1 MKLSEIYPP
10 RFIAGRE
17 LTKPL
22 QITIARIVFE
32 DCFNQ
37 KRNETAKKPVIYPM
51 GAKRGFILTK
61 TIAAQLITILGDI
74 DTSALT
80 GKQIII
86 YPCEHRST
94 ANQTDAQLLERNETR
109 RRIMICIK
117 AAAPAA
123 PAAPTKPK
131 PAPTEAQK

>member
-1 MKLSEIYPP
+1 MKLSELYPP
-10 RFIAGRE
+10 RFVSGRE

-22 QITIARIVFE
+22 QITIARIAFE

-37 KRNETAKKPVIYPM
+37 KRNETAKKPVVYAM
-51 GAKRGFILTK
+51 SAKRGFILTK
-61 TIAAQLITILGDI
+61 TIAAQLISILSDI
-74 DTSALT
+74 DISALT

-94 ANQTDAQLLERNETR
+94 ANQTDTQLLERNETR
-109 RRIMICIK
+109 RIMICVK

-123 PAAPTKPK
+123 PPAPAPPK
-131 PAPTEAQK
+131 PTGAQK

>member
-1 MKLSEIYPP
+1 MRLSEIYPA
-10 RFIAGRE
+10 RFVSGRE

-22 QITIARIVFE
+22 QITIARVVFE

-37 KRNETAKKPVIYPM
+37 KRNETAKKPVVYPM

-61 TIAAQLITILGDI
+61 TIAAQLINILGDI

-109 RRIMICIK
+109 RIMICIR

-123 PAAPTKPK
+123 PTQPTTPK
-131 PAPTEAQK
+131 PASTGSQK